1 MYSQSSICAKRSK
14 SLNNK
19 RSLPGPAQQIKEA
32 FRLTLNCD
40 FPVKWLV
47 FSGNPDFLHGD
58 PVWWL
63 RTCSI
68 SSARRFSCSSISRRN
83 SWCGRNQV
91 EKYLRYF
98 SGVLWMGEFILRTN
112 TIALSCLMII
122 LGEFKNSY
130 YPLILKDVTRMFI
143 VVWLFQMVF
152 LEEPINDKRHFNNG
166 HSTTLQNQESK
177 DVRLP
182 SWYPKYWISQ
192 NQQSTAIRT
201 IWDFIMDQYPFYIP
215 SY

>member
-1 MYSQSSICAKRSK
+1 
-14 SLNNK
+14 
-19 RSLPGPAQQIKEA
+19 
-32 FRLTLNCD
+32 
-40 FPVKWLV
+40 
-47 FSGNPDFLHGD
+47 
-58 PVWWL
+58 
-63 RTCSI
+63 
-68 SSARRFSCSSISRRN
+68 
-83 SWCGRNQV
+83 
-91 EKYLRYF
+91 
-98 SGVLWMGEFILRTN
+98 
-112 TIALSCLMII
+112 
-122 LGEFKNSY
+122 
-130 YPLILKDVTRMFI
+130 MFI